1 MTWILFLTLQG
12 SSRKA
17 QDNFHVLQALLLDD
31 MVGVFFR
38 YMVLLNADLM
48 SLNVLKEEQLS
59 HTLLYV
65 KGKNVKAAFS

>member
-12 SSRKA
+12 FCRKA

-31 MVGVFFR
+31 MGFFFR
-38 YMVLLNADLM
+38 YRVLFNADLM

-65 KGKNVKAAFS
+65 EGKNVKAAFS